1 MIYRIPRSAKSTNIQ
16 PSTFNLQLLTVF
28 FVLRHCFFSWTIL
41 LSFIMIKRLKLK
53 ESGFKMNFYLH
64 MCKKSST
71 FAEFLTKVKS
81 EMKILG

>member
-1 MIYRIPRSAKSTNIQ
+1 M
-16 PSTFNLQLLTVF
+16 
-28 FVLRHCFFSWTIL
+28 
-41 LSFIMIKRLKLK
+41 MIKRLKLK

-81 EMKILG
+81 EMKIHG